1 MWIVTVVLLAV
12 SLVLTRTG
20 SSSAQQATGTP
31 TVYKV
36 TVWKV
41 EFSAD
46 GGTTFI
52 TLREADQE
60 IDIASVNAGALAANR
75 P

>member
-1 MWIVTVVLLAV
+1 MTGRKSLRV
-12 SLVLTRTG
+12 SRVSVG
-20 SSSAQQATGTP
+20 
-31 TVYKV
+31 
-36 TVWKV
+36 V